1 MADSKKK
8 NDESTEEVSQN
19 TAAQVYVPSLIQK
32 ITQLEAEVYSLKQ
45 IIAKNFN
52 MQRKRR
58 KRYLRKCSKK
68 Q

>member
-45 IIAKNFN
+45 IVRGRS
-52 MQRKRR
+52 Q
-58 KRYLRKCSKK
+58 
-68 Q
+68 